1 MGSLGRVTCT
11 VNLIPTPDISESKSL
26 YCPNIYTVLVGF
38 LQKQSSV
45 PGGGG
50 LQNPELPIYLE
61 LQSSVLPFFLE
72 KNMMMMDRRGV
83 IE

>member
-1 MGSLGRVTCT
+1 MEIGMLNFWLELLVTAQT
-11 VNLIPTPDISESKSL
+11 KEN
-26 YCPNIYTVLVGF
+26 YFNIYTVLVGV

-61 LQSSVLPFFLE
+61 LQSSVLPLFLE

>member
-1 MGSLGRVTCT
+1 MKEFLYFYQKNLHTVGITSTQPTYLPRLVNVVCERPPRV
-11 VNLIPTPDISESKSL
+11 
-26 YCPNIYTVLVGF
+26 

-61 LQSSVLPFFLE
+61 LEFSSHT
-72 KNMMMMDRRGV
+72 V
-83 IE
+83 ILLD

>member
-11 VNLIPTPDISESKSL
+11 VNLIPTPDIRA

>member
-1 MGSLGRVTCT
+1 MHSKLDSY
-11 VNLIPTPDISESKSL
+11 PTPDIRESKSL

-61 LQSSVLPFFLE
+61 LEFSSHT
-72 KNMMMMDRRGV
+72 V
-83 IE
+83 ILLD

>member
-1 MGSLGRVTCT
+1 M
-11 VNLIPTPDISESKSL
+11 
-26 YCPNIYTVLVGF
+26 LVGV

-45 PGGGG
+45 PGEGG

-61 LQSSVLPFFLE
+61 LQSSVLPLFLE